1 MSVYWLTVKE
11 VKMDNFLYISMS
23 GAKEQMNAL
32 AIHSNNLANANK
44 TGFKSDFEQA
54 RSMQIHGHGLPTRVF
69 SLAESPGQNFDSGI
83 VHSTGR
89 ELDAAIEGDGW
100 FVVKSE
106 MGDEGLTRSGDFKID
121 VDGFLVD
128 QKGQKIADDQGEDI
142 FIPMPIEKFN
152 IRKDGVIEIRPE
164 GAPADGMEEIAQMKL
179 VNPDIRDIMRGAD
192 GLFRRIDGEQAVFSD
207 DVVVSNGTLEASNVN
222 LSSELTSL
230 INLQR
235 GFEMQIKMMK
245 NAEEIDKSAETLLRM
260 A

>member
-1 MSVYWLTVKE
+1 
-11 VKMDNFLYISMS
+11 MS
-23 GAKEQMNAL
+23 GAKERMNAL

-54 RSMQIHGHGLPTRVF
+54 RSMQVHGHGLPTRVF

-106 MGDEGLTRSGDFKID
+106 MGDEGLTRSGNFKID

-128 QKGQKIADDQGEDI
+128 QKGQRIAGDQGEDI

-152 IRKDGVIEIRPE
+152 IRQDGVIEIRPE
-164 GAPADGMEEIAQMKL
+164 GAPPDGMEEIAQLKL
-179 VNPDIRDIMRGAD
+179 VNPNVQDIMRGAD
-192 GLFRRIDGEQAVFSD
+192 GLFRRIDGEQAAFSG
-207 DVVVSNGTLEASNVN
+207 DVVVSNGRLEASNVN
-222 LSSELTSL
+222 LSSELTNM

-245 NAEEIDKSAETLLRM
+245 KAEEIDKSAETLLRM
-260 A
+260 S